1 MKEKKYCSEKHKNIQ
16 IEKKW
21 KFSGKKFLKTFDKKD
36 KIGTAPEKTIE
47 FGISP

>member
-1 MKEKKYCSEKHKNIQ
+1 MNIQ

-21 KFSGKKFLKTFDKKD
+21 KLYGTKNLKIFEMKD
-36 KIGTAPEKTIE
+36 NIGTAPENTIE